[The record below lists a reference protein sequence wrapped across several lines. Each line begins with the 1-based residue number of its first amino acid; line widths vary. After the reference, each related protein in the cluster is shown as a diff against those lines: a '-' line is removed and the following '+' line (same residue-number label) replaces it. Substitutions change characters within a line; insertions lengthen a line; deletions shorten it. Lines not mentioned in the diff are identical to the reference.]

1 MNDDEKI
8 FLSKE
13 LKLKLLKILKN
24 GFITKREVEELN
36 KMSGTPSIIIE
47 IIDKTED
54 VRNENINFIN

>member
-54 VRNENINFIN
+54 VRNENINFKN

>member
-13 LKLKLLKILKN
+13 LKLELLKILKA
-24 GFITKREVEELN
+24 GFITKKQVEELN
-36 KMSGTPSIIIE
+36 KMSGAPSIIIE

-54 VRNENINFIN
+54 VRNENINFKN

>member
-13 LKLKLLKILKN
+13 LKLELLKILKA
-24 GFITKREVEELN
+24 GFITKKQVEELN
-36 KMSGTPSIIIE
+36 KMSGAPSIIIE